1 MFEGAPSHE
10 LMVLEHGPGGR
21 DSPRLQTLFA
31 AYKSALHSHE
41 SPNTRRAYSRDLDR
55 FVWEFSEVYG
65 NSIREVLLN
74 LPYLV
79 KRQHAIWYRD
89 HLRDLISSRGRPL
102 ADATINRRLSVM
114 SAVFREFVHAGIIN
128 NNPFK
133 GLTAGYR
140 CDPTPAL
147 SNEERQRLV
156 QAPDFEKAQTPKERQ
171 RRLRDRCLLA
181 LLFVHGIRREEARL
195 VKTGDITTNQGYQ
208 VLTVRQ
214 KGGGTISHRLHPKLF
229 HYIEMYCQEFMP
241 DDEVYL
247 FTGLAR
253 NGNSEPGKAISAQA
267 INDIVAH
274 WARKAGITKKV
285 TPHVGRATVI
295 TEALKKAP
303 LQVVSR
309 SIGHATI
316 ETTARYDRTRNRM
329 DQAIMNYQ
337 ACEL

>member
-1 MFEGAPSHE
+1 MFEGAPSHQ

-55 FVWEFSEVYG
+55 FVWEFTEFYG
-65 NSIREVLLN
+65 YPIREVLLN
-74 LPYLV
+74 LPHLV

-89 HLRDLISSRGRPL
+89 RLRTLISTRGRPL
-102 ADATINRRLSVM
+102 ADATINRRLAVM
-114 SAVFREFVHAGIIN
+114 SAIFREFMHAGIIN

-156 QAPDFEKAQTPKERQ
+156 QAPDFENAPTPKERQ

-195 VKTGDITTNQGYQ
+195 VRACDITTNQGYQ

-229 HYIEMYCQEFMP
+229 HYIEVYRQEFMAG
-241 DDEVYL
+241 DDGYL

-253 NGNSEPGKAISAQA
+253 NGNSEPGQAISPQA
-267 INDIVAH
+267 INDIVTY
-274 WARKAGITKKV
+274 WARKAGIDKKV

-329 DQAIMNYQ
+329 DQAVVTFQ
-337 ACEL
+337 DVQL